1 MSSPFADIDWADY
14 MSTFPTGDAPT
25 HGFGSRPKPRP
36 KPDPAFPVAVRRAA
50 MMLWLNEFKP
60 TKSPKKLAELEK
72 FSLLVEKFVR

>member
-14 MSTFPTGDAPT
+14 MSTFPTGDAPAK
-25 HGFGSRPKPRP
+25 R

-60 TKSPKKLAELEK
+60 TKSPKKLAELK
-72 FSLLVEKFVR
+72 KCSLLVEKFVR

>member
-14 MSTFPTGDAPT
+14 MSTFPTGETPT
-25 HGFGSRPKPRP
+25 NQ

-72 FSLLVEKFVR
+72 WSLLVKKFVQ